1 MEPQKIMSERFGHD
15 RLISLATSE
24 NNVPYVRAVNSVYQD
39 GCFYM
44 ITHDQS
50 SKMKQIEH
58 NPQVAICGEWF
69 NGHGFAENLGH
80 VLKEENLPIYR
91 KLKTSFEN
99 WIQEGH
105 IDETDKKIVLLCVH
119 LKTGV
124 LYADGIRYELHF

>member
-1 MEPQKIMSERFGHD
+1 MEPQKIMSKRFGHD

-44 ITHDQS
+44 ITHAQS
-50 SKMKQIEH
+50 SKMKQIEQ

-69 NGHGFAENLGH
+69 NGHGLAENLGH
-80 VLKEENLPIYR
+80 VLKEENLPIYK